1 MVKMKAEQRFKT
13 GLDMHEQKAG
23 KSIEMLNQFL
33 ADTIDLYNDTKQAHW
48 NVKGENFYM
57 LHLLFDKIAD
67 EVEDF
72 VDDIAERITAI
83 GGYAYGTTRKCAEKS
98 RIPEYPLEVT
108 TGKEHLSAL
117 TERYAQYANHVRKAI
132 SESAGND
139 DPDTADLFTEI
150 SRSVEKSLWLLEA
163 HNQG

>member
-1 MVKMKAEQRFKT
+1 MTKMSKERFFKT

-23 KSIEMLNQFL
+23 KSIELLNQFL

-67 EVEDF
+67 EVENF
-72 VDDIAERITAI
+72 VDDLAERITAL

-98 RIPEYPLEVT
+98 RISEYPFHAT
-108 TGKEHLSAL
+108 DGTEHLSAL
-117 TERYAQYANHVRKAI
+117 IERYSKYANSVRKAI
-132 SESAGND
+132 GESARND

-163 HNQG
+163 HKQG

>member
-1 MVKMKAEQRFKT
+1 MTKMSKERRFKT

-23 KSIEMLNQFL
+23 KSIELLNQLL

-67 EVEDF
+67 EVENF
-72 VDDIAERITAI
+72 VDDLAERITAL

-98 RIPEYPLEVT
+98 RISEYPFHAT
-108 TGKEHLSAL
+108 DGMEHLSAL
-117 TERYAQYANHVRKAI
+117 IERYSKYANSVRKAI
-132 SESAGND
+132 GESARND

-163 HNQG
+163 HKQS